1 MDSGSHC
8 VANRLRIGSI
18 THLRLSGA
26 IDETFSQQALG
37 PDLMGQVILDLGQ
50 LERISSF
57 GVRKWI
63 EFVSRLPNG
72 ALGMYII
79 HAPPILVDQ
88 LNLVEGF
95 AGISK
100 VLSLLAPYRCN
111 TCNEDRLRLVDVLA
125 EAPLIAEG
133 RAPEHS
139 CPVCGSALEF
149 ADMPAEFFDYVRN
162 QNLTEVDGTVARYIR
177 SLLPVEAVES
187 GNLVKVVQD
196 DVTFFRLSGPIKA
209 DLNVRRLSSGLEG
222 RVVFDFGSVTAVEP
236 GAAPRLSDVL
246 DRAVASAQVTLWR
259 VPPPVLLALV
269 RLGKPLAARIA
280 TLWLPAECR
289 NCGNKVP
296 QRINALG
303 YVQELEED
311 RLQARPCSVCGGE
324 ARLPSLK
331 DAYPLL
337 HSAAQ
342 EEGSFEELESIET
355 RAFSQYISGTD
366 ASHTPARTG
375 TDTQNRVGPAL
386 QLQVLRRLGQGGMAE
401 VFLARQLGVKG
412 FEKYV
417 VVKKI
422 LPQFAESAE
431 FVEMLFAEA
440 RANARL
446 THPNIVQTYDVGM
459 MDGVAYITMEYVRGP
474 DVKKLMV
481 ELRKKGVSLPIEHA
495 LRIVADTAA
504 GLHYAHSY
512 VDPTGKPHPM
522 VHRDVSPHN
531 ILISLDGAVKLSDFG
546 IAKVQGESE
555 NTQAGV
561 LKGKIAYI
569 SPEAVGGMQLDGR
582 NDVFALGVVLFELL
596 TGKLPFKREN
606 DAATLRAIVR
616 EPAPNPAELNP
627 AIPEDVASIVL
638 RALEK
643 DPAWRIQSASLLREE
658 LEVAMAKNQL
668 SSSPF
673 VVAKFFQ
680 EQLGERLAAYS
691 APGQSGA
698 LPTVAPGPRTS
709 GTPVVPISVDVA
721 MGAPVRPG
729 SGTKQAIHP
738 GPPAAS
744 GSTPHR
750 QTQPAHPAVSAGP
763 QAPVRG
769 SSGSRAPL
777 APTPMTENA
786 TAVLTPRPDV
796 GVKRPDLSA
805 PHPAPPA
812 HPEPARRPHPVA
824 PEHGTSRPP
833 APRHEP
839 ARQISAPAAP
849 APQPVAPT
857 PPKPRLAAPVRWLA
871 LGAAVVVIG
880 GVSAMVGLRGGGHG
894 KVVNLPSDEK
904 LYLSGVQVNP
914 DDIDLRGKMTLV
926 VATAKNG
933 RARRVGNVTSEA
945 VLDVGALLDAPADS
959 TAQQAM
965 LDVDS
970 QPSGC
975 PVTIGGVQ
983 AASGTP
989 LGQQIDAGKETFVK
1003 VSCPNLPE
1011 WSRWVMGIGG
1021 QKISLHATPG
1031 K

>member
-1 MDSGSHC
+1 MDQVSHC
-8 VANRLRIGSI
+8 VVSRLRIGSV

-26 IDETFSQQALG
+26 IDETFSQQAMG
-37 PDLMGQVILDLGQ
+37 SDLMGQVILDLGQ

-63 EFVSRLPNG
+63 EFVSRLPSG
-72 ALGMYII
+72 ALGLSII
-79 HAPPILVDQ
+79 HAPPIIVDQ

-100 VLSLLAPYRCN
+100 VLSILAPYHCN
-111 TCNEDRLRLVDVLA
+111 RCNEDRVRLVDVVA
-125 EAPLIAEG
+125 EATTILEG

-139 CPVCGSALEF
+139 CPVCAGPLEF

-162 QNLTEVDGTVARYIR
+162 QNLTEVDSTVARYVR
-177 SLLPVEAVES
+177 SLLPLEAVES

-196 DVTFFRLSGPIKA
+196 DITYFRLSGPIKS

-222 RVVFDFGSVTAVEP
+222 RVVFDLGSVSAVEP
-236 GAAPRLSDVL
+236 GGAPKLSDVI

-269 RLGKPLAARIA
+269 RLGKPLSAQIG

-296 QRINALG
+296 QRIGALG

-311 RLQARPCSVCGGE
+311 RLQPRPCSVCGGE

-337 HSAAQ
+337 HASAQ
-342 EEGSFEELESIET
+342 PEGGFEELETIET
-355 RAFSQYISGTD
+355 RAFSQYIAGSNPD
-366 ASHTPARTG
+366 HTPSKTG
-375 TDTQNRVGPAL
+375 TDTQNRVGPSL

-422 LPQFAESAE
+422 LPQFAESSE

-474 DVKKLMV
+474 DVKKLIV
-481 ELRKKGVSLPIEHA
+481 ELRKKGVALPIEHA

-531 ILISLDGAVKLSDFG
+531 ILISLDGAIKLSDFG

-616 EPAPNPAELNP
+616 EPAPNPTELNP
-627 AIPEDVASIVL
+627 GIPEDVSAIVL

-643 DPAWRIQSASLLREE
+643 DPAWRIQSAALLREE
-658 LEVAMAKNQL
+658 LELAMARNQMG
-668 SSSPF
+668 SSPF
-673 VVAKFFQ
+673 AVARFFQ
-680 EQLGERLAAYS
+680 EQLGDRLASYS

-698 LPTVAPGPRTS
+698 LPAVSPAPAKTR
-709 GTPVVPISVDVA
+709 GTPVVPITVDAAMSV
-721 MGAPVRPG
+721 PSRPG
-729 SGTKQAIHP
+729 SGTAQAINP
-738 GPPAAS
+738 GPPSA
-744 GSTPHR
+744 TPHR
-750 QTQPAHPAVSAGP
+750 QTQPSHPAV
-763 QAPVRG
+763 APPPRREP
-769 SSGSRAPL
+769 SGGHHPVAP
-777 APTPMTENA
+777 AQPEGA

-796 GVKRPDLSA
+796 GIKRPELSPA
-805 PHPAPPA
+805 PAQPPRRPPTPHAEARPAHPPAHHVDPGPSRTAPARHEAPPKHPAPNQPA
-812 HPEPARRPHPVA
+812 EA
-824 PEHGTSRPP
+824 PPP
-833 APRHEP
+833 AK
-839 ARQISAPAAP
+839 
-849 APQPVAPT
+849 VAG
-857 PPKPRLAAPVRWLA
+857 PVRWIAIGLG
-871 LGAAVVVIG
+871 LLVVCGAA
-880 GVSAMVGLRGGGHG
+880 AFVGLRGGGHG
-894 KVVNLPSDEK
+894 KVVNLQPDEK
-904 LYLSGVQVNP
+904 LYLSGVRV
-914 DDIDLRGKMTLV
+914 DAEHIDLRGQMTKV
-926 VATAKNG
+926 VATAASG
-933 RARRVGNVTSEA
+933 RIRRVGNVTSEK
-945 VLDVGALLDAPADS
+945 VLDVASLLDAPENAS
-959 TAQQAM
+959 
-965 LDVDS
+965 S
-970 QPSGC
+970 QKMNLQVESEPSGC
-975 PVTIGGVQ
+975 PVTVGGVQ
-983 AASGTP
+983 VEGGTP
-989 LGQQIDAGKETFVK
+989 FGREFDAGKETFVT
-1003 VSCPNLPE
+1003 VSCPNLPV
-1011 WSRWVMGIGG
+1011 WSRWVLGIGG
-1021 QKISLHATPG
+1021 QKITLHAVPG
-1031 K
+1031 Q

>member
-1 MDSGSHC
+1 LDSGSHC
-8 VANRLRIGSI
+8 VVSQLRVGSV
-18 THLRLSGA
+18 THVRLSGA
-26 IDETFSQQALG
+26 IDETFSSQAVG
-37 PDLMGQVILDLGQ
+37 GELMGQVVLDLGQ

-72 ALGMYII
+72 ALGLHVI
-79 HAPPILVDQ
+79 HAPPIIVDQ

-100 VLSLLAPYRCN
+100 VLSILAPYHCQH
-111 TCNEDRLRLVDVLA
+111 CNEDRLRLVDVVA
-125 EAPLIAEG
+125 EAATILEG
-133 RAPEHS
+133 KAPEHH
-139 CPVCGSALEF
+139 CPVCAGALEF

-162 QNLTEVDGTVARYIR
+162 QNLTEIDPSVARYIR
-177 SLLPVEAVES
+177 SLLPVETVES

-196 DVTFFRLSGPIKA
+196 DITYFRLSGPIKA

-222 RVVFDFGSVTAVEP
+222 RVVFDLGSVSAVEP
-236 GAAPRLSDVL
+236 GGAPKLSDVI

-269 RLGKPLAARIA
+269 RLGKPLSAQIG

-296 QRINALG
+296 QRIGALG

-311 RLQARPCSVCGGE
+311 RLQPRPCSVCGGE

-337 HSAAQ
+337 HAAAQ
-342 EEGSFEELESIET
+342 PEGGFEELETIET
-355 RAFSQYISGTD
+355 RAFSQYIAGTNPD
-366 ASHTPARTG
+366 HTPSKTG
-375 TDTQNRVGPAL
+375 TDTQNRVGPSL

-422 LPQFAESAE
+422 LPQFAESSE

-474 DVKKLMV
+474 DVKKLIV
-481 ELRKKGVSLPIEHA
+481 ELRKKGVALPIEHT

-616 EPAPNPAELNP
+616 EPAPNPSELNP
-627 AIPEDVASIVL
+627 AIPEDVAKIVL

-643 DPAWRIQSASLLREE
+643 DPAWRIQSAALLREE
-658 LEVAMAKNQL
+658 LELAMARNQMG
-668 SSSPF
+668 SSPF
-673 VVAKFFQ
+673 AVARFFQ

-698 LPTVAPGPRTS
+698 LPAVAPAPARTR
-709 GTPVVPISVDVA
+709 GTPVVPITVDAAMSVPA
-721 MGAPVRPG
+721 RPG
-729 SGTKQAIHP
+729 SGTAQAINP
-738 GPPAAS
+738 GPAGNSPSQPEA
-744 GSTPHR
+744 HR
-750 QTQPAHPAVSAGP
+750 PTQPSHPAVTPARP
-763 QAPVRG
+763 APAR
-769 SSGSRAPL
+769 P
-777 APTPMTENA
+777 PEEM

-796 GVKRPDLSA
+796 GIKRPELS
-805 PHPAPPA
+805 PPPSHP
-812 HPEPARRPHPVA
+812 
-824 PEHGTSRPP
+824 
-833 APRHEP
+833 PRKTETK
-839 ARQISAPAAP
+839 P
-849 APQPVAPT
+849 APQAPSKPAPSPAATQPAVAT
-857 PPKPRLAAPVRWLA
+857 PPPRVAGPVRWIAIA
-871 LGAAVVVIG
+871 LGLMVVLGAV
-880 GVSAMVGLRGGGHG
+880 AFVGLRGGGHG
-894 KVVNLPSDEK
+894 KVINLQPDEK
-904 LYLSGVQVNP
+904 LYLSGVRVEAEQL
-914 DDIDLRGKMTLV
+914 DLRDAKTKV
-926 VATAKNG
+926 VATASNG
-933 RARRVGNVTSEA
+933 RVKRVGNVTSEA
-945 VLDVGALLDAPADS
+945 VLDVASLLDAPANAS
-959 TAQQAM
+959 AQQAM
-965 LDVDS
+965 LQVES
-970 QPSGC
+970 EPAGC
-975 PVTIGGVQ
+975 PVTVGGVQ
-983 AASGTP
+983 VGAGTP
-989 LGQQIDAGKETFVK
+989 VGQEIDAGKETFVT
-1003 VSCPNLPE
+1003 VTCPNLPV

-1021 QKISLHATPG
+1021 QKISLHAVPG
-1031 K
+1031 R